1 MKPSITFD
9 ELVKESS
16 LQQAERLAYID
27 FKIRYL
33 GEISRGE
40 IIEEFKIGQA
50 AASGDLKL
58 YREFRENNAYR
69 DHTTK
74 KTVINT
80 ELYIPLVKLDVH
92 TALNFIHHGFC
103 RNELMEKKSMVPLEV
118 IDPRMSPD
126 SLNEEDVAT
135 VTRAITSK
143 SGFSCGYFSAS
154 SGDHHERLLFPTA
167 LFVDRKYWY
176 FRAYDR
182 SENSE
187 KTGFKNFKLAR
198 LKDVQWCPKLK
209 PNPDEDFYHDKAW
222 HTLLPLQLVIHE
234 DRKEAA
240 KSLEREFG
248 LVDGKLTITCQAALA
263 YFIRH
268 NWRID
273 VGNGEKGYFNFRL
286 ENSEGL
292 KQIEYAAGLFG

>member
-1 MKPSITFD
+1 MQSSVTFE
-9 ELVKESS
+9 ELVEQTS

-33 GEISRGE
+33 GSVSRGE

-58 YREFRENNAYR
+58 YKKFREDNAYR
-69 DHTTK
+69 DNATK
-74 KTVINT
+74 KTVIKT
-80 ELYIPLVKLDVH
+80 ESYSPLVKLDVH

-103 RNELMEKKSMVPLEV
+103 RNELMEIKSMLPLAV

-126 SLNEEDVAT
+126 TLNEDDVAA

-143 SGFSCGYFSAS
+143 SGLSCGYYSAS
-154 SGDHHERLLFPTA
+154 SGDHHDRLLFPTA

-182 SENSE
+182 SPNAE
-187 KTGFKNFKLAR
+187 KAGFKNFKLAR
-198 LKDVQWCPKLK
+198 LKDAWWCPEEK
-209 PNPDEDFYHDKAW
+209 PFLDEDFYHDSAW
-222 HTLLPLQLVIHE
+222 HTLLPLQLVVHE
-234 DRKEAA
+234 DRKEAG

-248 LVDGKLTITCQAALA
+248 LTDGRVTLTCQAALA
-263 YFIRH
+263 YFVRR

-273 VGNGEKGYFNFRL
+273 VGNDEKGYFNFRL
-286 ENSEGL
+286 ENSDGL
-292 KQIEYAAGLFG
+292 RQVGSAAELFK